1 MNYISLGYFCS
12 IALDLDKL
20 GLRAASYPF
29 DWLITDFEGVINCMK
44 NNFKDFLNVDF
55 LYQNTKRPY
64 VYKNIKYNFEFYHD
78 FSRHKPLKNQLVTVN
93 EKYKRRT
100 QRFYDSIKEETIFIR
115 YISDEIKINGKSKEL
130 IYIEENYDSIVQF
143 LKSFNKKNE
152 IIFIGNEGLNSSI
165 INVYNV
171 KKDKGDKVSRSPL
184 IKIKYFKELFVHRF
198 LRKVN
203 KNKVGFFKHF
213 IMNLSKTLPFKT
225 YKPDKKY

>member
-171 KKDKGDKVSRSPL
+171 KKDKGDK
-184 IKIKYFKELFVHRF
+184 
-198 LRKVN
+198 
-203 KNKVGFFKHF
+203 
-213 IMNLSKTLPFKT
+213 
-225 YKPDKKY
+225 